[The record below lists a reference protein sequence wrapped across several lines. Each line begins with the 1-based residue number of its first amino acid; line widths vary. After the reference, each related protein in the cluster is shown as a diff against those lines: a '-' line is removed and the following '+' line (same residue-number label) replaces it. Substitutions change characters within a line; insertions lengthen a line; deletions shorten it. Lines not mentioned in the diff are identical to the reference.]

1 MIFRYNKALAAPR
14 EKQMTAS
21 TARLE
26 CSRFMLKSL
35 PYRDFYYPL
44 NVFMHILTLEE
55 GEVRHLH
62 YGLFEREGESIG
74 EAQEHSTAL
83 LLEHLPPPPARI
95 LDVGCGLG
103 TTVARLT
110 AVGYEAEGITADAPQ
125 AAFAHNL
132 RIRLARFE
140 DFASDRPY
148 DALIFQESSQYIDSE
163 TLFARARDLTTR
175 VVVLDEFGTGTLHS
189 LDKFLEA
196 ASTHGFRVT
205 EEIDVSEK
213 AMPTIDYFR
222 ARLPSFRERLIADLG
237 VTGQQ
242 INDLI
247 RSGEEYRSNYA
258 NGTYVYRLLRLE
270 RDARQNR

>member
-1 MIFRYNKALAAPR
+1 MIFRYNRALAAPS
-14 EKQMTAS
+14 KTQTAAS
-21 TARLE
+21 TARLK
-26 CSRFMLKSL
+26 CTGFMPKSL

-74 EAQEHSTAL
+74 QAQEHSTAL

-110 AVGYEAEGITADAPQ
+110 AAGYDAEGITADAPQ
-125 AAFAHNL
+125 AAFARNP
-132 RIRLARFE
+132 RVRVARFE
-140 DFASDRPY
+140 DFVSELPY

-163 TLFARARDLTTR
+163 MLFARARDLTTR
-175 VVVLDEFGTGTLHS
+175 VIVLDEFGTGTLHR
-189 LDKFLEA
+189 LDAFLEA
-196 ASTHGFRVT
+196 ANAHSFRVT
-205 EEIDVSEK
+205 EEIDVSAK

-222 ARLPSFRERLIADLG
+222 ARIPSYRERLISDLG
-237 VTGQQ
+237 VTSQQ
-242 INDLI
+242 VDDLI
-247 RSGEEYRSNYA
+247 RNDEVYRSNYA

-270 RDARQNR
+270 RETRQNR